1 MEELLPFAIALFIGA
16 LVGIEREKKMEDE
29 GERGIGGIRTFILFA
44 EAGAVSAWLA
54 RELDAP
60 SIFVGAGLFVTVFV
74 VGGYL
79 AHSRDRRQLGL
90 TTEIAAL
97 VVYLLGGT
105 AAFGFAQLAVAL
117 AIATSAVLA
126 FKQPLHGAV
135 ERIGRDDLYAALKLL
150 IATFIVLP
158 VLPDRTLDPWQ
169 ALNPFEI
176 WWLVILISGL
186 SLVGY
191 VATRWL
197 GPGRGIALTG
207 VFGGLA
213 SSTAVT
219 MSLARRSRD
228 TDAAKRHSDALAA
241 GILLAWTVMFARIG
255 ILVGALDAAL
265 LRLLA
270 LPLAAMAIATLGFI
284 ALRLRTGVTA
294 PSAKEDL
301 SLTNPFSLTAA
312 MRFAALF
319 AAVQLLVKLAEEY
332 APASGVYF
340 VAGLAGLTDVDAITL
355 SMARDARS
363 ESLNASAA
371 AIAILIAALTN
382 TLAKLGLVWVLGASA
397 LRRPLALVTGGI
409 VLLGA
414 GAALWIR

>member
-1 MEELLPFAIALFIGA
+1 MDELLPFAIALFIGA

-44 EAGAVSAWLA
+44 EAGAVGAWLA
-54 RELDAP
+54 RELEAP
-60 SIFVGAGLFVTVFV
+60 SIFVGTGLFVTVFV
-74 VGGYL
+74 VGGYWS
-79 AHSRDRRQLGL
+79 HSRDRHQLGL
-90 TTEIAAL
+90 TTEVAAL

-105 AAFGFAQLAVAL
+105 AVYGFPQLAVAL

-135 ERIGRDDLYAALKLL
+135 ERIGRDDLYAGLKLL

-158 VLPDRTLDPWQ
+158 VLPDRTFDPWQ

-219 MSLARRSRD
+219 MSLARRSREAG
-228 TDAAKRHSDALAA
+228 AAKGHADVLAA
-241 GILLAWTVMFARIG
+241 GILLAWAVMLARIG
-255 ILVGALDAAL
+255 IVIGALDAAL
-265 LRLLA
+265 LRSLG
-270 LPLAAMAIATLGFI
+270 LPLGVMALATLAYV
-284 ALRLRTGVTA
+284 ALRLRTGMTSRGGMDDVA
-294 PSAKEDL
+294 
-301 SLTNPFSLTAA
+301 LTNPFSLTAA
-312 MRFAALF
+312 LRFAAIF
-319 AAVQLLVKLAEEY
+319 AAVQLVVKIAGEH
-332 APASGVYF
+332 APVGGLYV
-340 VAGLAGLTDVDAITL
+340 VAGLAGLSDVDAITL
-355 SMARDARS
+355 SMARAARS
-363 ESLNASAA
+363 GSLAAEAA
-371 AIAILIAALTN
+371 ASAILIAALAN
-382 TLAKLGLVWVLGASA
+382 TLVKLGLAWTLGASA
-397 LRRPLALVTGGI
+397 LRRPLLHATALLV
-409 VLLGA
+409 VLGA
-414 GAALWIR
+414 GALLWIR